1 MDGCVIVGD
10 LKGVESGRGP
20 GVAVGGGA
28 GGSAARR
35 RRFGGW
41 SSAPRLAKKAQPAT
55 RHTRVRR
62 TGAAR
67 ELPVPARGWEWLR
80 GTAGAGRAGASV
92 RAGGKADLHPPPMPS
107 ANRKR
112 AAGESHS
119 RPTTAWG
126 VPRTPSA
133 IGRLEDR
140 SPVVVAWSSQSS
152 PPVQKKH
159 IGRVGGKPFWFF
171 SAFFSCSAGHAR
183 TKAPI

>member
-1 MDGCVIVGD
+1 MNVWLWKV
-10 LKGVESGRGP
+10 LKGWRVGVVQGWPSAAAQGVRQRG
-20 GVAVGGGA
+20 G
-28 GGSAARR
+28 GGSA
-35 RRFGGW
+35 GGPW
-41 SSAPRLAKKAQPAT
+41 PRALRKKAQPAT

-62 TGAAR
+62 TGASRA
-67 ELPVPARGWEWLR
+67 LPVPARGWEWLR
-80 GTAGAGRAGASV
+80 GTAGDGRAGASV

-159 IGRVGGKPFWFF
+159 IGRVGGKQFWFF
-171 SAFFSCSAGHAR
+171 SAFFSCSAGHAT

>member
-1 MDGCVIVGD
+1 MDECVVVEGF
-10 LKGVESGRGP
+10 KGVESGRGP

-28 GGSAARR
+28 GGRQRGGGGSA
-35 RRFGGW
+35 GG
-41 SSAPRLAKKAQPAT
+41 PRPRALQKKAQPAT

-152 PPVQKKH
+152 PPVQKKTH
-159 IGRVGGKPFWFF
+159 WEGWRQAILVFLRVFLVQRR
-171 SAFFSCSAGHAR
+171 AC
-183 TKAPI
+183 